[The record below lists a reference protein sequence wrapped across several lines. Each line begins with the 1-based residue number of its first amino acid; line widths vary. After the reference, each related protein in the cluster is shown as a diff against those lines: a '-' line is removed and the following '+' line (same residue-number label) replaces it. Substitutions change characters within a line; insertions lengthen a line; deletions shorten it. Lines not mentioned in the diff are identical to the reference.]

1 MTVIETLSDAECWTL
16 LASESFGR
24 IAVATTDGPDVF
36 PVNYVA
42 HDGALY
48 FRSAPGTKLM
58 EVAADGRVAFEVD
71 GRFGDRADPGR
82 HWSVVV
88 RGTAKRLDS
97 DEEIEASGVLDL
109 VTAAGGAQY
118 NYVKIAPV
126 AVTGRRL

>member
-1 MTVIETLSDAECWTL
+1 MTVIEHLSDAECWTL

-24 IAVATTDGPDVF
+24 IAVATADGPDVF
-36 PVNYVA
+36 PINYVV

-48 FRSAPGTKLM
+48 FRSAPGTKLA

-71 GRFGDRADPGR
+71 GRFGDLTAPGR

-88 RGTAKRLDS
+88 RGTAARLDS
-97 DEEIEASGVLDL
+97 DADIEASGVQELR
-109 VTAAGGAQY
+109 TAAGGEQY
-118 NYVKIAPV
+118 NYVRLTPS